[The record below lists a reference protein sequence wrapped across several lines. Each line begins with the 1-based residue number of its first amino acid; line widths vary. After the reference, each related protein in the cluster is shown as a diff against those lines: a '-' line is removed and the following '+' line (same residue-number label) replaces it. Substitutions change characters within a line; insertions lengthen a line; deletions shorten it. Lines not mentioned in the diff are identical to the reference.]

1 MSKLEDL
8 IAKRNELDAQIEAQ
22 RSADRKEAIAE
33 IRKKIE
39 LLGLKAEDLF
49 SKSRSNKGSKVEP
62 NYLNPNDASQTWT
75 GRGKPPAWIANED
88 REKFL
93 IA

>member
-1 MSKLEDL
+1 MHKLKL
-8 IAKRNELDAQIEAQ
+8 NAVQTAKM
-22 RSADRKEAIAE
+22 
-33 IRKKIE
+33 
-39 LLGLKAEDLF
+39 F

-62 NYLNPNDASQTWT
+62 KYRNPDDASQTWT